1 MILKTLSVTEVN
13 NYLKKIADNDFIL
26 NNLKVKGEVSNF
38 KVHSSGHIY
47 FSLKDENSKVNC
59 VIFKSD
65 AVNVSSNIK
74 DGTKVEIRGRLSI
87 YTRDGSYQVYCKE
100 INEYGVGDLYAQF
113 EQLKK
118 QLLNEGLF
126 DEKYKKP
133 IPYLPRT
140 VGVITS
146 ETGAAIRDIINVLQ
160 RRSPYLDIVIYPSLV
175 QGKDAP
181 ANLIEG
187 IKYFNKN
194 KNADVIIISRGGGS
208 IEELWAFNDKSLA
221 YEIFKSKI
229 PVVSGVGHEIDFT
242 ITDFV
247 SDLRAPTPSAAAE
260 VVAPKLEEINNNL
273 IRHKAYLNQFI
284 NSRIINEKEKINYVN
299 RILENNS
306 PKNLIINK
314 YRDVDSKKEKLTNL
328 IMKKIENNRSN
339 LININNMLTLLN
351 PINVLNKGYA
361 IIEDNNG
368 KLVQDIDTL
377 NSLKEIE
384 VRMKDGSGNFK
395 IEPKG

>member
-13 NYLKKIADNDFIL
+13 NYLKKITDNDFIL
-26 NNLKVKGEVSNF
+26 NNLKVKGEVSNY
-38 KVHSSGHIY
+38 KIHSSGHIY

-59 VIFKSD
+59 VIFKGD
-65 AVNVSSNIK
+65 AVNVSPNIK
-74 DGTKVEIRGRLSI
+74 DGTKVEVRGRLSV

-100 INEYGVGDLYAQF
+100 INEYGVGDLHAQF

-118 QLLNEGLF
+118 QLFNEGLF

-133 IPYLPRT
+133 IPYLPKAI
-140 VGVITS
+140 GIITS
-146 ETGAAIRDIINVLQ
+146 ETGAALRDILNVLK
-160 RRSPYLDIVIYPSLV
+160 RRSPYVDIMVYPSLV

-181 ANLIEG
+181 VSLIEG
-187 IKYFNKN
+187 IKYFNREKN
-194 KNADVIIISRGGGS
+194 VDVIIISRGGGS
-208 IEELWAFNDKSLA
+208 IEELWAFNDKNLA
-221 YEIFKSKI
+221 YEIFKSKLPI
-229 PVVSGVGHEIDFT
+229 ISGVGHEIDFT

-260 VVAPKLEEINNNL
+260 VAAPKLEELNNNL
-273 IRHKAYLNQFI
+273 SRHKAYLDQFI
-284 NSRIINEKEKINYVN
+284 STRMINEKEKINYIS

-306 PKNLIINK
+306 PRNMIINR
-314 YRDVDSKKEKLTNL
+314 YRDIDSIKEKLTN
-328 IMKKIENNRSN
+328 IMMKKIENNRSN

-368 KLVQDIDTL
+368 NVIQNIDTL
-377 NSLKEIE
+377 RTLEE
-384 VRMKDGSGNFK
+384 VNVKMKDGSADFK

>member
-13 NYLKKIADNDFIL
+13 NYLKKITDNDFIL
-26 NNLKVKGEVSNF
+26 NNLKVKGEVSNY
-38 KVHSSGHIY
+38 KIHSSGHIY

-59 VIFKSD
+59 VIFKGD
-65 AVNVSSNIK
+65 AVNVSPTIK
-74 DGTKVEIRGRLSI
+74 DGTKVEVRGRLSV

-100 INEYGVGDLYAQF
+100 INEYGVGDLHAQF

-118 QLLNEGLF
+118 QLFSEGLF

-133 IPYLPRT
+133 IPYLPKAI
-140 VGVITS
+140 GVITS
-146 ETGAAIRDIINVLQ
+146 ETGAALRDIINVLR
-160 RRSPYLDIVIYPSLV
+160 RRSPYVDIMVYPSLV

-181 ANLIEG
+181 ASLING
-187 IKYFNKN
+187 IRYFNREKN
-194 KNADVIIISRGGGS
+194 VDVIIIIRGGGS
-208 IEELWAFNDKSLA
+208 IEELWAFNDKNLA
-221 YEIFKSKI
+221 YEIFKSKL
-229 PVVSGVGHEIDFT
+229 PVISGVGHEIDFT

-260 VVAPKLEEINNNL
+260 VAAPKLEELNNNL
-273 IRHKAYLNQFI
+273 SRHKAYLDQFI
-284 NSRIINEKEKINYVN
+284 STRMINEKEKINYIS

-306 PKNLIINK
+306 PRNMIINR
-314 YRDVDSKKEKLTNL
+314 YRDIDSIKDKLTN
-328 IMKKIENNRSN
+328 IMMKKIENNRSN

-368 KLVQDIDTL
+368 NVIQNIDKLKALD
-377 NSLKEIE
+377 E
-384 VRMKDGSGNFK
+384 VNVKMKDGSADFK
-395 IEPKG
+395 IEPKR

>member
-13 NYLKKIADNDFIL
+13 NYLKKITDNDFIL
-26 NNLKVKGEVSNF
+26 NNLKIKGEVSNF

-59 VIFKSD
+59 VVFKGD

-146 ETGAAIRDIINVLQ
+146 ETGAAIRDIINVIQ
-160 RRSPYLDIVIYPSLV
+160 RRSPYLDLVIYPALV

-181 ANLIEG
+181 AALIEG
-187 IKYFNKN
+187 IKHFNKN
-194 KNADVIIISRGGGS
+194 KNVDVIIISRGGGS

-229 PVVSGVGHEIDFT
+229 PIVSGVGHEIDFT

-284 NSRIINEKEKINYVN
+284 NSRITNEKEKINYVN

-314 YRDVDSKKEKLTNL
+314 YRDVDSKKEKLTDL
-328 IMKKIENNRSN
+328 MMKKIENNRSN

-368 KLVQDIDTL
+368 RLVQDIDTL
-377 NSLKEIE
+377 SSLKEIE
-384 VRMKDGSGNFK
+384 VKMKDGSGNFK